1 MNVSASSSFV
11 ATALRGVLVGIV
23 SLGLSACGGSSDP
36 VNFNGTY
43 TTTLTNSDN
52 GCQLANWKANEVT
65 ENVQVVATTDALNPK
80 SVLVTVE
87 GLTGAW
93 LELFVG
99 SRMFISTSD
108 GSALSGVLLGR
119 VTTDDKGC
127 MQTVRIRLNA
137 TLKNDT
143 LEGTLTYGFD
153 VKNPSVCGIKATCTN
168 QQTLK
173 GLRPP
178 LPTK

>member
-1 MNVSASSSFV
+1 MNVSDSSSFV
-11 ATALRGVLVGIV
+11 ATRLRGVLVGLV
-23 SLGLSACGGSSDP
+23 SLGFSACGGSSDP

-65 ENVQVVATTDALNPK
+65 ENVQIVATTDPLNTK
-80 SVLVTVE
+80 SVLVKVE

-93 LELFVG
+93 LELVVG

-108 GSALSGVLLGR
+108 GNALSGVLLGR
-119 VTTDDKGC
+119 ESTDKGC
-127 MQTVRIRLNA
+127 MQTIRIRLNA
-137 TLKNDT
+137 TLKTDT

-153 VKNPSVCGIKATCTN
+153 VKNPEACGIKATCTN